1 MRLHDQ
7 TQAESPTANS
17 AIPMTLQLLSA
28 RYPAVVELPIA
39 AQECSIAH
47 QTLLNQICK
56 GTCPLP
62 VFKQGRRWY
71 VRLVD
76 LAEYIDRRFLLSNP
90 QQIARPKRGRPTK
103 AEEIARRIANAAASA

>member
-1 MRLHDQ
+1 MRFHNQPL
-7 TQAESPTANS
+7 AESPETDS
-17 AIPMTLQLLSA
+17 AVSMTLQLLSV

-39 AQECSIAH
+39 AQECSVAH

-56 GTCPLP
+56 GKCPLP

-76 LAEYIDRRFLLSNP
+76 LADYIDRRFLLSNP

-103 AEEIARRIANAAASA
+103 AEEIARRISAATAGV